1 MGMMSNQE
9 QPMSGGYNGTV
20 YVGGEAVSVR
30 NGSAIFGGEPYFVS
44 NDGSVVADKQR
55 MAVGYI
61 ENGQFMPMTEE
72 YANVLRQKGIAGQ

>member
-1 MGMMSNQE
+1 MGMMDATQD
-9 QPMSGGYNGTV
+9 QQGGYNGTV
-20 YVGGEAVSVR
+20 SVGDQQVAVR
-30 NGSAIFGGEPYFVS
+30 NGSAIVNGEPYFVS